1 MNLELTKE
9 QAEELADLLDISLR
23 NLSSEIA
30 DTDNREYRA
39 KLVARRGRLAEMAA
53 ALGALLRPDGP
64 LLESLERAPESL
76 EQELSHP
83 AG

>member
-30 DTDNREYRA
+30 DTDNRGYRA
-39 KLVARRGRLAEMAA
+39 KLVARRERLAEVAA

-64 LLESLERAPESL
+64 LLESWA
-76 EQELSHP
+76 QELSQP

>member
-30 DTDNREYRA
+30 DTDNRGYRA
-39 KLVARRGRLAEMAA
+39 KLVARRERFAEAAA

-76 EQELSHP
+76 EQELSHL